1 MNAFRREQCLIV
13 SVPKRT
19 FASRFLGRLAVSLGS
34 ICLVLTATPVWAH
47 HSFSAEYDAR
57 KPITLRGVVTK
68 IEWTNPHAH
77 FHIDAKDQTGVVANW
92 NVELASPRVL
102 VQYGWRLDSLHVG
115 DEVTMEGSLAKDG
128 SKRVNARV
136 ITLADG
142 RVVSAGS
149 SGGDVAQQ

>member
-1 MNAFRREQCLIV
+1 MNTFRREQRLIV
-13 SVPKRT
+13 SAPKRT
-19 FASRFLGRLAVSLGS
+19 FASRFLARLAVSLAG
-34 ICLVLTATPVWAH
+34 ICLVLTAAPAWAH

-77 FHIDAKDQTGVVANW
+77 FHIDAKDDTGAIANW

-102 VQYGWRLDSLHVG
+102 VQYGWRLNSLHVG

-128 SKRVNARV
+128 SKRVNARTV
-136 ITLADG
+136 TLADG
-142 RVVSAGS
+142 HLVSAGS
-149 SGGDVAQQ
+149 SGGDVPQQ